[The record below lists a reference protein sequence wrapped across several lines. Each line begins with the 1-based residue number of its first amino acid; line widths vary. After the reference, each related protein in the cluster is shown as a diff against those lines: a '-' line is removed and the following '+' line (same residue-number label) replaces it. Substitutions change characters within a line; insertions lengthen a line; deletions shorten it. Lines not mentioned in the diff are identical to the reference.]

1 MKLFRI
7 LIGALI
13 LIGLIFV
20 VAAPIGP
27 VPGFLIGGQDQQ
39 VPTRWPDTSGV
50 PEIRLKVPGVPPR
63 VVIIWVVAQEN
74 ELYVVGD
81 KDNGWVKMLGDGS
94 PVEMRLGDNTYA
106 LYARRVDEGAQEIVT
121 AWLDKYRPD
130 YPEIVSA
137 FPTPESGVSPA
148 RVYRLGRN

>member
-1 MKLFRI
+1 MKIFRI
-7 LIGALI
+7 LIAALI

-27 VPGFLIGGQDQQ
+27 VPGFFIGGQDQP
-39 VPTRWPDTSGV
+39 VPARWPDTSSV
-50 PEIRLKVPGVPPR
+50 SEIRLKVPGLPPR

-74 ELYVVGD
+74 DLYVVGD
-81 KDNGWVKMLGDGS
+81 KDNGWVQMLGDGS
-94 PVEMRLGDNTYA
+94 PVEMRIGDDTYA
-106 LYARRVDEGAQEIVT
+106 LQAHRIDAGAHEIVT

-130 YPEIVSA
+130 YPEIVSG
-137 FPTPESGVSPA
+137 FPAPDSGASPA